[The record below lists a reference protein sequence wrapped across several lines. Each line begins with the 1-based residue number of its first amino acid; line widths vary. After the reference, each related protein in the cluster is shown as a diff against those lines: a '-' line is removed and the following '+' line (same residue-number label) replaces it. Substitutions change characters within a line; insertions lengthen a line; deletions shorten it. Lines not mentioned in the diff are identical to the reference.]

1 MLFHVTA
8 EHDHETCPG
17 REEGMGGDAVRIAQ
31 KWLEGNDEVKV
42 LGAWGHQPSHK
53 GFAIVES
60 SDFSAVSQLLRG
72 MMLIGTCEVLPVN
85 DNIAARKNR
94 GHWES

>member
-8 EHDHETCPG
+8 QHDHETCPG
-17 REEGMGGDAVRIAQ
+17 REEGMGGEAVRIAQ

-42 LGAWGHQPSHK
+42 LGVWAHQPSHK
-53 GFAIVES
+53 AFAIVES
-60 SDFSAVSQLLRG
+60 SDFSEVCQ
-72 MMLIGTCEVLPVN
+72 MMLIGKCEVLPVN